1 MKTYK
6 IKKRKHNKP
15 IYNKNS
21 GYKKRKDFKPYFQ
34 FSFFNILRFISLIP
48 YKKPFKNILIVKC
61 SINIYLNNDLVY

>member
-21 GYKKRKDFKPYFQ
+21 GYKKRKDFHPYFQ
-34 FSFFNILRFISLIP
+34 FIFFNILTFISLIP
-48 YKKPFKNILIVKC
+48 YKKPFKNILLIKC
-61 SINIYLNNDLVY
+61 STKTYFNNDLV